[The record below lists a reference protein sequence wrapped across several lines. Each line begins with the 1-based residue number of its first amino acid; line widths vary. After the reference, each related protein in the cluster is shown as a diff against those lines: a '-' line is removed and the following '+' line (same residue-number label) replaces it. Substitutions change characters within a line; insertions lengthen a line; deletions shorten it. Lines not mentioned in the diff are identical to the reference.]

1 MANTLLSMSLETI
14 ESIDLLLSEDSFEFM
29 VYLLSIVIYAHSF
42 TMMFTKPT
50 EFSFANMDEDSAKK
64 ALSVIASFFYI
75 QEGGVQW
82 LNYNLSQFGCT
93 ADGLVNEALI
103 DPELTQHRVCQD
115 LHHAYRLHINPN
127 DEDAAA
133 YETPAPATGGK
144 GKSVHPFHKPFAYA
158 AIHPQVLV
166 EQALN
171 ARLAKF
177 DEVPIEEQSLGE
189 ATELEA
195 SQQESPVTDQL
206 VNQLEYESSDAD
218 YSEYQS
224 EPEDLVRDTSNVSDV
239 DDLDDEDYVE
249 NSITNFDGLTYEQQL
264 ATIDA
269 SLKEHSSQKY
279 NGESSGTNN
288 QLTPPPSQQKTT
300 APVNYSG
307 GKSILCSGQ
316 SSSGK
321 HILPASPDTTSCPSS
336 LNRKREHDADESHD
350 DEDYIKSTR
359 RPTKKPTNSV
369 TKSSLRT
376 PASSS
381 TSVTTAPVSSSSIA
395 SSSSSPSSSSR
406 KVSSK
411 PLKTPR
417 SSRRTGPSSKPRRP
431 AWTDD
436 ETFKLYEC
444 LVKRREIEAKRPDLV
459 KLYDAPLWKHI
470 SEELASAH
478 GIHRAP
484 GGCKSN
490 WNRNGREF
498 YDFDERSI
506 LKRSKSL
513 ATSVQV
519 PKKDRKG
526 KKPVAVAV
534 DEVDDDE

>member
-1 MANTLLSMSLETI
+1 
-14 ESIDLLLSEDSFEFM
+14 
-29 VYLLSIVIYAHSF
+29 
-42 TMMFTKPT
+42 MMFTKPT

-82 LNYNLSQFGCT
+82 LNDNLSQFGCT

-103 DPELTQHRVCQD
+103 DPELTQHRICQD

-144 GKSVHPFHKPFAYA
+144 GKSVHPFPKPFAYA

-177 DEVPIEEQSLGE
+177 DEVPIEEQSFGE
-189 ATELEA
+189 AAELEA

-206 VNQLEYESSDAD
+206 LIQLEYESSDAD

-224 EPEDLVRDTSNVSDV
+224 EPEDFVRGTSNISDI
-239 DDLDDEDYVE
+239 DDLDDEDYFE
-249 NSITNFDGLTYEQQL
+249 KSLTNFYRLTYDQQL
-264 ATIDA
+264 ALTIEA

-288 QLTPPPSQQKTT
+288 QLTPPSSQQKTT

-307 GKSILCSGQ
+307 GKSILCPGQ
-316 SSSGK
+316 SPSGK

-350 DEDYIKSTR
+350 DECYIKSPR
-359 RPTKKPTNSV
+359 RPTKKRTKSN
-369 TKSSLRT
+369 TKSSLHT

-381 TSVTTAPVSSSSIA
+381 TSVTA
-395 SSSSSPSSSSR
+395 SGSSPSSSSR
-406 KVSSK
+406 KASSK
-411 PLKTPR
+411 PRKTPQ
-417 SSRRTGPSSKPRRP
+417 SSRRSRPSSKPRRS

-444 LVKRREIEAKRPDLV
+444 LVKRREIEAKRPDII

-470 SEELASAH
+470 SEELASTH

-519 PKKDRKG
+519 PKKDRKR
-526 KKPVAVAV
+526 KKPVAVAVAV
-534 DEVDDDE
+534 DEVDDDV

>member
-1 MANTLLSMSLETI
+1 
-14 ESIDLLLSEDSFEFM
+14 M
-29 VYLLSIVIYAHSF
+29 VF
-42 TMMFTKPT
+42 TMPT

-82 LNYNLSQFGCT
+82 LNDNLSQFGCT
-93 ADGLVNEALI
+93 ADGLVNEALV
-103 DPELTQHRVCQD
+103 DPELTQHQVCQD

-127 DEDAAA
+127 DEDVSA
-133 YETPAPATGGK
+133 YETPAPTTGGK
-144 GKSVHPFHKPFAYA
+144 GKSARPFDKPFAYA
-158 AIHPQVLV
+158 AIHPQFLV
-166 EQALN
+166 EQALK
-171 ARLAKF
+171 ARLAKL
-177 DEVPIEEQSLGE
+177 DEVPVEKQPCGE
-189 ATELEA
+189 TAELEA

-224 EPEDLVRDTSNVSDV
+224 EPEDFVRGTSNISD
-239 DDLDDEDYVE
+239 DDYLDDEDYVE
-249 NSITNFDGLTYEQQL
+249 KSVTNFDGLSYEQQL
-264 ATIDA
+264 TLTIEA

-279 NGESSGTNN
+279 NGESSGTSN
-288 QLTPPPSQQKTT
+288 QITPPPSQQKTT
-300 APVNYSG
+300 VPANYSG
-307 GKSILCSGQ
+307 GKTILCPGQ

-321 HILPASPDTTSCPSS
+321 HILPASPQTTSCPSS
-336 LNRKREHDADESHD
+336 LNRKREHDDDESHD
-350 DEDYIKSTR
+350 NEDYIKSSH
-359 RPTKKPTNSV
+359 RPTKKRTKSV
-369 TKSSLRT
+369 TKPSVHT

-381 TSVTTAPVSSSSIA
+381 ASATSDLIYSPPVTTSGSA
-395 SSSSSPSSSSR
+395 SSTLSCR
-406 KVSSK
+406 KASSK
-411 PLKTPR
+411 PRRTPR
-417 SSRRTGPSSKPRRP
+417 SSRKSGTASKPRRA

-444 LVKRREIEAKRPDLV
+444 LVKRREVEAKHPDLV

-470 SEELASAH
+470 SEELASVH

-498 YDFDERSI
+498 FDFDERST

-526 KKPVAVAV
+526 KKPVAV
-534 DEVDDDE
+534 DEVDDE

>member
-1 MANTLLSMSLETI
+1 
-14 ESIDLLLSEDSFEFM
+14 
-29 VYLLSIVIYAHSF
+29 
-42 TMMFTKPT
+42 MMFTKPT

-64 ALSVIASFFYI
+64 ALSVMASFFYI

-82 LNYNLSQFGCT
+82 LNDNLSQFGCT

-127 DEDAAA
+127 DEEAAV

-144 GKSVHPFHKPFAYA
+144 GKSVHPFPKPFAYA
-158 AIHPQVLV
+158 AIHSQVLV

-177 DEVPIEEQSLGE
+177 EKVPIEEQSFGE
-189 ATELEA
+189 AAELEA

-206 VNQLEYESSDAD
+206 LNQLEYESSDAD

-224 EPEDLVRDTSNVSDV
+224 EPEEFVRGTSNVSDV
-239 DDLDDEDYVE
+239 DDLDDENYVE
-249 NSITNFDGLTYEQQL
+249 KSVTNFDGPIYDQQL
-264 ATIDA
+264 ALTIEA
-269 SLKEHSSQKY
+269 SLKEHSPQKY

-288 QLTPPPSQQKTT
+288 QLTPPSSQQKTT
-300 APVNYSG
+300 ALVNYSG
-307 GKSILCSGQ
+307 GKSISCPGQ

-321 HILPASPDTTSCPSS
+321 HILPASLDTTSCPSS

-350 DEDYIKSTR
+350 EEDYFKSPR
-359 RPTKKPTNSV
+359 RPTKKRTMPI
-369 TKSSLRT
+369 TKSSLFT

-381 TSVTTAPVSSSSIA
+381 TSVTTAPVSSSSITA
-395 SSSSSPSSSSR
+395 SGTSPSSSSS
-406 KVSSK
+406 KASSK
-411 PLKTPR
+411 PRKTPR
-417 SSRRTGPSSKPRRP
+417 SSRRTGPSSKPRRS

-470 SEELASAH
+470 SEELASTH

-519 PKKDRKG
+519 PKRDRKG
-526 KKPVAVAV
+526 RKPIAVAV

>member
-1 MANTLLSMSLETI
+1 
-14 ESIDLLLSEDSFEFM
+14 
-29 VYLLSIVIYAHSF
+29 
-42 TMMFTKPT
+42 MFTKPT

-82 LNYNLSQFGCT
+82 LNENLSRFGCT

-133 YETPAPATGGK
+133 YQTPAPATGGK
-144 GKSVHPFHKPFAYA
+144 GKSVRPVQKPFAYA

-171 ARLAKF
+171 ARFSKV
-177 DEVPIEEQSLGE
+177 DEVPIEEQSFGE

-224 EPEDLVRDTSNVSDV
+224 EPEDFVSGTSNISND

-249 NSITNFDGLTYEQQL
+249 KSITNFDGLTYNQQL
-264 ATIDA
+264 ALAIEA
-269 SLKEHSSQKY
+269 SQREHSSQKN

-288 QLTPPPSQQKTT
+288 QLTPPRSQQNQT
-300 APVNYSG
+300 APANYSG
-307 GKSILCSGQ
+307 GKTMLCPGQ

-321 HILPASPDTTSCPSS
+321 HILRASPHTTSCPSS
-336 LNRKREHDADESHD
+336 LNKKREHDDDESHD

-359 RPTKKPTNSV
+359 RPIKKRTKSI

-376 PASSS
+376 P
-381 TSVTTAPVSSSSIA
+381 VSSSSITA
-395 SSSSSPSSSSR
+395 SGSSPSSSSR
-406 KVSSK
+406 KASPK
-411 PLKTPR
+411 PRKTPR
-417 SSRRTGPSSKPRRP
+417 SSRRTGSTSKPRRS

-444 LVKRREIEAKRPDLV
+444 LVKRREIEAKHPDLV
-459 KLYDAPLWKHI
+459 KLYDTPLWDHI
-470 SEELASAH
+470 SGELASVH

-490 WNRNGREF
+490 WNRNGRKF
-498 YDFDERSI
+498 YDFDERSV

-526 KKPVAVAV
+526 KKSVAI

>member
-1 MANTLLSMSLETI
+1 
-14 ESIDLLLSEDSFEFM
+14 
-29 VYLLSIVIYAHSF
+29 
-42 TMMFTKPT
+42 MFTKPT

-82 LNYNLSQFGCT
+82 LNDNLSQFGCT
-93 ADGLVNEALI
+93 ADGLVNEALF
-103 DPELTQHRVCQD
+103 DPELAQHRICQD

-127 DEDAAA
+127 DDDAAA

-144 GKSVHPFHKPFAYA
+144 GKSVHPFPKPFAYA

-177 DEVPIEEQSLGE
+177 DEVPIEEQSFGE
-189 ATELEA
+189 AAELEA
-195 SQQESPVTDQL
+195 SQQESFVTDQL
-206 VNQLEYESSDAD
+206 LNQLEYESSDAD

-224 EPEDLVRDTSNVSDV
+224 EPEDFSL
-239 DDLDDEDYVE
+239 
-249 NSITNFDGLTYEQQL
+249 TNFDGLTYDQQL
-264 ATIDA
+264 ALTIEA

-288 QLTPPPSQQKTT
+288 QLTPPSSQQKTT

-307 GKSILCSGQ
+307 GKSTLCPGQ

-350 DEDYIKSTR
+350 DEGYIKSTR
-359 RPTKKPTNSV
+359 RAIRKRTNSI

-381 TSVTTAPVSSSSIA
+381 TPVTTAPVSSSSITA
-395 SSSSSPSSSSR
+395 SDSSPSSISR
-406 KVSSK
+406 KASSK
-411 PLKTPR
+411 PRKTPR
-417 SSRRTGPSSKPRRP
+417 SSRRSRPSSKPRRS
-431 AWTDD
+431 AWTDG

-444 LVKRREIEAKRPDLV
+444 LIKRREMEAKHPDLV

-470 SEELASAH
+470 SEELASTH

-498 YDFDERSI
+498 YDFDERSV

-534 DEVDDDE
+534 DEVDNDDV

>member
-1 MANTLLSMSLETI
+1 
-14 ESIDLLLSEDSFEFM
+14 
-29 VYLLSIVIYAHSF
+29 
-42 TMMFTKPT
+42 MFTKPT
-50 EFSFANMDEDSAKK
+50 EFSFADMDEGSAKK
-64 ALSVIASFFYI
+64 ALSVMASFFYI

-93 ADGLVNEALI
+93 ADGLVNEALV
-103 DPELTQHRVCQD
+103 DPELTQHQVCQD
-115 LHHAYRLHINPN
+115 LHHAYRLHTNPN
-127 DEDAAA
+127 DEDAVA
-133 YETPAPATGGK
+133 YETPAPMTGGK

-171 ARLAKF
+171 ARLAKV
-177 DEVPIEEQSLGE
+177 DEVPIEEQSFGE

-206 VNQLEYESSDAD
+206 ANQLEYESSDAD

-224 EPEDLVRDTSNVSDV
+224 EPEDFVRGTSNISDD
-239 DDLDDEDYVE
+239 DDLDDEDHVE
-249 NSITNFDGLTYEQQL
+249 KSVTNFDGLTYEQQL
-264 ATIDA
+264 ALTIEA

-288 QLTPPPSQQKTT
+288 QLTPPPSQQKKT
-300 APVNYSG
+300 APAKYSG
-307 GKSILCSGQ
+307 GKSILCPGQ

-321 HILPASPDTTSCPSS
+321 HMLPASPDTTSCPSS
-336 LNRKREHDADESHD
+336 LNRKREHDDDESHD
-350 DEDYIKSTR
+350 NGVYIKSTR
-359 RPTKKPTNSV
+359 RQTKKRTKSI

-381 TSVTTAPVSSSSIA
+381 TSLTTAPVSSSSITA
-395 SSSSSPSSSSR
+395 SGSSPSSSSR
-406 KVSSK
+406 KASSK
-411 PLKTPR
+411 PRKTTR
-417 SSRRTGPSSKPRRP
+417 SSRRIGPTSKPRRS

-444 LVKRREIEAKRPDLV
+444 LVKRREFEAKHPNLV
-459 KLYDAPLWKHI
+459 KLYDAPLWNHI
-470 SEELASAH
+470 SGELASAH

-498 YDFDERSI
+498 FDFDERSV

-534 DEVDDDE
+534 AVDEVDDDE